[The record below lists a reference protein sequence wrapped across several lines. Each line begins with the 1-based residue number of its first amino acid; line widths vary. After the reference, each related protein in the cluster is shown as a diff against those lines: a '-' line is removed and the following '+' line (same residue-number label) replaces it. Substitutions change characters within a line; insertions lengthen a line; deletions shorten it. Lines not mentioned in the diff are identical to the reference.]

1 MATKDQLFANRFFKA
16 EAFKKPLVVEIDH
29 CVVEPLKNNEGIT
42 KEKLVIFFTD
52 QKQQL
57 VCNSSNFDSIA
68 DVTGEMDTDMWAGH
82 KICLYLTMTQLG
94 NKRVPAIRVKAPP
107 AAASKAA
114 PQPKA
119 PPADE
124 IPEDVLDQMLKE
136 HDERSA
142 DIET

>member
-68 DVTGEMDTDMWAGH
+68 DVTGEMDTDVGRAQNLPVSDHDAARQQACPSNPREGAAGGSE
-82 KICLYLTMTQLG
+82 QG
-94 NKRVPAIRVKAPP
+94 R
-107 AAASKAA
+107 AATKGTTRGRD
-114 PQPKA
+114 P
-119 PPADE
+119 
-124 IPEDVLDQMLKE
+124 
-136 HDERSA
+136 
-142 DIET
+142 